1 MKQVTKI
8 LSQAKT
14 QSSGTAS
21 APACI
26 PEHWIDKLFMRFAN
40 IYRQKW
46 IAGLDDETAIA
57 SLKREWQIQLAKV
70 DAKTIAPAIDLVIA
84 NGSEWPPTLPEFIAV
99 CRSVSRDNRMNA
111 YETKQIGNHN
121 PEFAKQQLHKIMLKL
136 KPVRLNPYHALH
148 GMRAFV

>member
-8 LSQAKT
+8 LNQEKT
-14 QSSGTAS
+14 LSSGTAS

-46 IAGLDDETAIA
+46 IAGLDDETAIT

-70 DAKTIAPAIDLVIA
+70 DAKTISPAIDLVIA

-99 CRSVSRDNRMNA
+99 CRSVSRDNRMKKHEA
-111 YETKQIGNHN
+111 KQIGNHN
-121 PEFAKQQLHKIMLKL
+121 PDFAKQQLENIMRKL
-136 KPVRLNPYHALH
+136 KPKLINAWQRVH
-148 GMRAFV
+148 GMQVYS